1 MRIKKILTIASISVL
16 LSACGGSSGGSGSG
30 TDAVSDTDTG
40 TDVDT
45 GTDTNTGADVDTGT
59 DVGTET
65 DADTGTDVDTGTDAD
80 TGTDVGASD
89 GISQFGFLSFNRVVF
104 GQIDDIDPFIV
115 GIFITLDGNADPDLD
130 FERQFEEAIGNC
142 EIDDGSDDGDDLDLI
157 NNRIS
162 AGETITV
169 TSPAGT
175 YATLAEMT
183 LAGNDNT
190 YLSQN
195 SLALPFF
202 PENLTIDISGGEF
215 PSFTNISVPNT
226 PPLDISPTRSDTITA
241 DTEFSW
247 TPSSVPT
254 SAITIEASYATDN
267 GFLDIFCL
275 ARDDGSFS
283 YPANIRDMIGSAEA
297 SFVTLAR
304 DSFNVVD
311 SGNSRLLILNSF
323 ER

>member
-1 MRIKKILTIASISVL
+1 MN
-16 LSACGGSSGGSGSG
+16 
-30 TDAVSDTDTG
+30 TG
-40 TDVDT
+40 TDGV
-45 GTDTNTGADVDTGT
+45 N
-59 DVGTET
+59 
-65 DADTGTDVDTGTDAD
+65 GTDAD
-80 TGTDVGASD
+80 TGTDGVIGTDADTGSNVGASD
-89 GISQFGFLSFNRVVF
+89 GISQFGVLSFNRFVF
-104 GQIDDIDPFIV
+104 DQIDDIDLS
-115 GIFITLDGNADPDLD
+115 IFGTFVNLNDNADPDLD
-130 FERQFEEAIGNC
+130 FERQFDEAIGSC
-142 EIDDGSDDGDDLDLI
+142 EIDDGSDEGDDDLDLI
-157 NNRIS
+157 NNQIS

-169 TSPAGT
+169 TSAAGT
-175 YATLAEMT
+175 YATLVET
-183 LAGNDNT
+183 IFGDTDNV
-190 YLSQN
+190 YLPQDG
-195 SLALPFF
+195 LTFPL

-215 PSFTNISVPNT
+215 PAFTNISVPNA

>member
-1 MRIKKILTIASISVL
+1 MNIKKIMTVASISVL
-16 LSACGGSSGGSGSG
+16 LSACGGSSSGSGSGSG

-45 GTDTNTGADVDTGT
+45 GTDTNTG
-59 DVGTET
+59 
-65 DADTGTDVDTGTDAD
+65 TDVDTGTDAD

-89 GISQFGFLSFNRVVF
+89 GISQFGVLSFNRFVF
-104 GQIDDIDPFIV
+104 DQIDDIDLS
-115 GIFITLDGNADPDLD
+115 IFGTFVNLNDNADPDLD
-130 FERQFEEAIGNC
+130 FERQFDEAIGSC
-142 EIDDGSDDGDDLDLI
+142 EIDDGSDEGDDDLDLI
-157 NNRIS
+157 NNQIS

-169 TSPAGT
+169 TSAAGT
-175 YATLAEMT
+175 YATLVET
-183 LAGNDNT
+183 IFGDTDNV
-190 YLSQN
+190 YLPQDG
-195 SLALPFF
+195 LTFPL

-215 PSFTNISVPNT
+215 PAFTNISVPNA

-247 TPSSVPT
+247 TPSSVPS
-254 SAITIEASYATDN
+254 SAITIDASYATDN

-283 YPANIRDMIGSAEA
+283 YSANIRDMIGSAEA